1 MNSEGPSQG
10 GLSFFRPPIA
20 GHREAPLLVN
30 CGGLP
35 AAILSP
41 GAPQTSTH
49 LCYLPSG
56 CRNHKMRSVALDP
69 TTIPQT
75 SAHRPA
81 NHGGVA
87 YEGIY
92 ASTGGMTNEE
102 ALAGLTVHGGRLCG
116 KPDEIGVLK
125 PGAYA
130 DILAVEGDPLQDLE
144 ALLDVRC
151 VLKGGV
157 EVYPTIEQLRS
168 KPSGGCPKGAYQKT
182 GSKTDLALQ
191 DTF

>member
-1 MNSEGPSQG
+1 MKFA
-10 GLSFFRPPIA
+10 LS
-20 GHREAPLLVN
+20 
-30 CGGLP
+30 
-35 AAILSP
+35 
-41 GAPQTSTH
+41 T
-49 LCYLPSG
+49 
-56 CRNHKMRSVALDP
+56 D
-69 TTIPQT
+69 
-75 SAHRPA
+75 A

-87 YEGIY
+87 NEGVY

-157 EVYPTIEQLRS
+157 EVYPTIEQHRP
-168 KPSGGCPKGAYQKT
+168 KPLGGCPKGAYQKT
-182 GSKTDLALQ
+182 GSKTGLALQ